1 MNTDRMIGK
10 VTRVKSHQAQVEL
23 STEIQSYSRGSY
35 RGIYP
40 IAAINSYIIIPVG
53 SQRIVGIVTSL
64 DMAEDQEASVQSR
77 QILILPKARRT
88 LWVSLVGTLIT

>member
-40 IAAINSYIIIPVG
+40 IAASGVPFSVEPLQSKGDIIA
-53 SQRIVGIVTSL
+53 
-64 DMAEDQEASVQSR
+64 DMNEDLAADDA
-77 QILILPKARRT
+77 IA
-88 LWVSLVGTLIT
+88 